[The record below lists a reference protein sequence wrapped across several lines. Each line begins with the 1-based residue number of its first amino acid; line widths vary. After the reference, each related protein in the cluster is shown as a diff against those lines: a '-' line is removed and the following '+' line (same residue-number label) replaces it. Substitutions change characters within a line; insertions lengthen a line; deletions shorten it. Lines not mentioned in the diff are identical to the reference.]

1 MRELKRCQCGG
12 TPVYRPGRSRVKG
25 RAGRPRSQ
33 KGAERL
39 ECPACGN
46 RTAERCG
53 RQALA
58 EERNSAGW
66 CGQAEDLT
74 AKYVPYGE
82 AWSREMLRKR
92 KPELVAC
99 YRHVCQEKEA
109 LRGTVRR
116 LQAELNRTEFEEV
129 VLRLRQC
136 GTLRA
141 RTEDGGRKARNGKAV
156 AG

>member
-25 RAGRPRSQ
+25 RAGRPRSP

-58 EERNSAGW
+58 EEWNSAGW
-66 CGQAEDLT
+66 CGQAEDRT
-74 AKYVPYGE
+74 AEYVPFGPE
-82 AWSREMLRKR
+82 WRQVMLRKN
-92 KPELVAC
+92 KAELVELLA
-99 YRHVCQEKEA
+99 HVSKEKES

-116 LQAELNRTEFEEV
+116 LQAELNRTEFEEIV
-129 VLRLRQC
+129 RRLGQQ
-136 GTLRA
+136 GTLKR
-141 RTEDGGRKARNGKAV
+141 KAV
-156 AG
+156 ANG

>member
-1 MRELKRCQCGG
+1 MRELKSCQCGG
-12 TPVYRPGRSRVKG
+12 TPVYRPGRSRAKG

-58 EERNSAGW
+58 EEWNSAGW
-66 CGQAEDLT
+66 CGQAEDRT
-74 AKYVPYGE
+74 AEYVPFGPE
-82 AWSREMLRKR
+82 WRQVMLRKN
-92 KPELVAC
+92 KAELVELLA
-99 YRHVCQEKEA
+99 HVSKEKES

-116 LQAELNRTEFEEV
+116 LQAELNRTEFEEIV
-129 VLRLRQC
+129 RRLGQH
-136 GTLRA
+136 GTLKR
-141 RTEDGGRKARNGKAV
+141 KAV
-156 AG
+156 ANG